1 MAVNQ
6 IFGEGLRARPLKIV
20 ATPAVIPSNGAKPQ
34 PVYVTGGNIPTA
46 KGAAVANATVATDAT
61 SAATQLNALLAS
73 LRAAGV
79 IAP

>member
-1 MAVNQ
+1 MPST
-6 IFGEGLRARPLKIV
+6 IFGKGLAAVPLV
-20 ATPAVIPSNGAKPQ
+20 LVPTPAVVPAFKAAPK